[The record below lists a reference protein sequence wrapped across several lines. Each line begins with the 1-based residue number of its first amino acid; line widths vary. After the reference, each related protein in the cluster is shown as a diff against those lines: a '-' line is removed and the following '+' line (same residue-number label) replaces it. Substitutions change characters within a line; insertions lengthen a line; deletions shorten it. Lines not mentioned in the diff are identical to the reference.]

1 MIGLLLVI
9 AIIVGINA
17 SVYIG
22 FRMGSKPDKAL
33 QPFVPQSGLSIS
45 DMVHK
50 VFKKKEVEPPEDDD
64 AGRVNKFFD

>member
-1 MIGLLLVI
+1 MIGLLMII

-33 QPFVPQSGLSIS
+33 QPFIPQGRTSLS

-50 VFKKKEVEPPEDDD
+50 VLKKKEVEPPEDDD